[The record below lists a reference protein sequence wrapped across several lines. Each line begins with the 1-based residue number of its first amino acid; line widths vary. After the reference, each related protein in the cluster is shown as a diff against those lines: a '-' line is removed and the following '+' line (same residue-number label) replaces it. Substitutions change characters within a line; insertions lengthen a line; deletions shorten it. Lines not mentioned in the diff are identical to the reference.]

1 MRTTTLH
8 DYQQRLLRVLL
19 YIQKNLDRD
28 PSLEELA
35 EVAHFSPYHFH
46 RIFRG
51 MVGESVRAHIRR
63 LRLEQAAGRLL
74 TGDDPV
80 IRIALD
86 AGYESHAAF
95 TRAFSAMTGLSPS
108 EYRKNRRPLVA
119 HAPRLRSTADGEIAF
134 HTPETGGSTMDAT
147 IKRIPEQ
154 RVAFIRHVGPYDQC
168 GGAWSR
174 LCMKLGPEGRLGP
187 GATFIGLSYDDPD
200 VTPADKLRY
209 DACVTVGDDFEP
221 AGEIGVQTV
230 GGGAY
235 AVTTH
240 HGPYDK
246 LYETYAEL
254 CGQWI
259 PAHDR
264 TIRAEPCL
272 EIYLNDPESTPP
284 EELLTDVHM
293 PIEGDA

>member
-1 MRTTTLH
+1 MRATTLH

-19 YIQKNLDRD
+19 YIQKNLDRELTLD
-28 PSLEELA
+28 ELA

-63 LRLEQAAGRLL
+63 LRLERAAGRLIM
-74 TGDDPV
+74 GDDPI

-95 TRAFSAMTGLSPS
+95 TRAFGAMTGLSPS
-108 EYRKNRRPLVA
+108 EYRKRRRPLVA
-119 HAPRLRSTADGEIAF
+119 HAPGLRYTEDGEIAF
-134 HTPETGGSTMDAT
+134 TTTDSGGETMDVT
-147 IKRIPEQ
+147 IKKIPEM
-154 RVAFIRHVGPYDQC
+154 RVAFVRHVGPYAEC

-187 GATFIGLSYDDPD
+187 GAKFIGLSHDDPD
-200 VTPADKLRY
+200 VTPADKIRY
-209 DACVTVGDDFEP
+209 DACVTVDDDFEP

-240 HGPYDK
+240 HGPYEK
-246 LYETYAEL
+246 LSQTYAAL
-254 CGQWI
+254 CGQWV

-264 TIRAEPCL
+264 TIRAEPSL

-284 EELLTDVHM
+284 EELLTDIHL
-293 PIEGDA
+293 PLEGDA